1 MELPVHET
9 CKKKNLKLKKINHLN
24 MFENLGQIQGYN
36 VKQHKVKKEIMTG
49 ARKTYNEMSDT
60 VKVL

>member
-1 MELPVHET
+1 
-9 CKKKNLKLKKINHLN
+9 